1 MTATTQTEALNAA
14 RANYYRFLR
23 RFYFQEVDTPLWA
36 QLRQMNIPADCPQ
49 PRMAEGYEMLR
60 DFLTRHDADILDE
73 LAADFAKVFLAS
85 GEYQG
90 KGAFPYESVYTSRQG
105 LVRQQA
111 WEQVRGIYDAAGLTL
126 TGAPSEIMEDHIATE
141 LEYMALLA
149 EQGTAAPT
157 QQLNF
162 LTQHLLNWV
171 PRLCADMKKYARTDF
186 YKAVALLTEG
196 FFFSLIISIFAVL
209 SVDYIF
215 TPPYWNV
222 SFTLSG
228 FPLTFLVTM
237 TISVVTGIVTSRAK
251 QMDEVRREAE
261 LERMHG
267 NLLRAVSH
275 DIRTPLTGIV
285 GATNVLLEQE
295 NTLTPEQRHELIRN
309 ANEEAQWLIRIV
321 ENLLSITRMG
331 GDEAK
336 VNKTPEAAEE
346 IIEGAV
352 GKFTRRWGTDIP
364 VEVRL
369 PEEFLLVPMDPL
381 LMEQV
386 LTNLMENAVLHGKTT
401 RHITVTLCR
410 SGDWARFIVE
420 DDGQGIAPDRL
431 EHLFDGT
438 LQGQQGDRG
447 RSMGIGLS
455 VCRTVV
461 RAHGGHIRGENRT
474 EGGARFTVELPLD
487 KEIQQEVDSYE
498 DQG

>member
-1 MTATTQTEALNAA
+1 MSKNPNTRWQ
-14 RANYYRFLR
+14 RF
-23 RFYFQEVDTPLWA
+23 
-36 QLRQMNIPADCPQ
+36 
-49 PRMAEGYEMLR
+49 
-60 DFLTRHDADILDE
+60 
-73 LAADFAKVFLAS
+73 
-85 GEYQG
+85 
-90 KGAFPYESVYTSRQG
+90 SR
-105 LVRQQA
+105 
-111 WEQVRGIYDAAGLTL
+111 AAGLRF
-126 TGAPSEIMEDHIATE
+126 TGKDV
-141 LEYMALLA
+141 LLA
-149 EQGTAAPT
+149 AAMYLAAVMGCLLLRSFDPHNDT
-157 QQLNF
+157 SYVAMVFLLDVF
-162 LTQHLLNWV
+162 LTAYWTSGYLLGV
-171 PRLCADMKKYARTDF
+171 IV
-186 YKAVALLTEG
+186 AVVG
-196 FFFSLIISIFAVL
+196 VF
-209 SVDYIF
+209 SVDIIF
-215 TPPYWNV
+215 TYPFWHI
-222 SFTLSG
+222 SFTLTG
-228 FPLTFLVTM
+228 FPLTFLVMM
-237 TISVVTGIVTSRAK
+237 TISILTATVTSRAK
-251 QMDEVRREAE
+251 QTEAIRREAE
-261 LERMHG
+261 REKMYAD
-267 NLLRAVSH
+267 LLRAVSH

-346 IIEGAV
+346 IIEGAA

>member
-1 MTATTQTEALNAA
+1 MK
-14 RANYYRFLR
+14 RFQIRWPDEWLR
-23 RFYFQEVDTPLWA
+23 RTRLFRTDLLSYSGKDFIVSVSLYLISVGFCLVLRNFDPNNDTSYVSMIFL
-36 QLRQMNIPADCPQ
+36 LDV
-49 PRMAEGYEMLR
+49 
-60 DFLTRHDADILDE
+60 FLT
-73 LAADFAKVFLAS
+73 
-85 GEYQG
+85 
-90 KGAFPYESVYTSRQG
+90 
-105 LVRQQA
+105 
-111 WEQVRGIYDAAGLTL
+111 
-126 TGAPSEIMEDHIATE
+126 
-141 LEYMALLA
+141 
-149 EQGTAAPT
+149 
-157 QQLNF
+157 
-162 LTQHLLNWV
+162 
-171 PRLCADMKKYARTDF
+171 
-186 YKAVALLTEG
+186 ALLTDG
-196 FFFSLIISIFAVL
+196 FFFSLTIAVFAVL

-215 TPPYWNV
+215 TPPFWEV
-222 SFTLSG
+222 SFTLAG
-228 FPLTFLVTM
+228 FPLTFLVMM
-237 TISVVTGIVTSRAK
+237 TICVATGIVTSRAK
-251 QMDEVRREAE
+251 KVSEMEREAE
-261 LERMHG
+261 REKIHS

-285 GATNVLLEQE
+285 GATNVLLEQDDV
-295 NTLTPEQRHELIRN
+295 LTPQQRRELLKN

-461 RAHGGHIRGENRT
+461 RAHGGHIRGENRQ

>member
-1 MTATTQTEALNAA
+1 MKKPHIQWPEQW
-14 RANYYRFLR
+14 LR
-23 RFYFQEVDTPLWA
+23 RRRIPSIGFSYSGKDFIISMSLYTLSVVLCLILRGASQNGDT
-36 QLRQMNIPADCPQ
+36 
-49 PRMAEGYEMLR
+49 GYVYMIFLL
-60 DFLTRHDADILDE
+60 DVFLT
-73 LAADFAKVFLAS
+73 
-85 GEYQG
+85 
-90 KGAFPYESVYTSRQG
+90 
-105 LVRQQA
+105 
-111 WEQVRGIYDAAGLTL
+111 
-126 TGAPSEIMEDHIATE
+126 
-141 LEYMALLA
+141 
-149 EQGTAAPT
+149 
-157 QQLNF
+157 
-162 LTQHLLNWV
+162 
-171 PRLCADMKKYARTDF
+171 
-186 YKAVALLTEG
+186 ALLTEG

-295 NTLTPEQRHELIRN
+295 NTLTPEQCHELIRN

-321 ENLLSITRMG
+321 ENLLSITRIG

-364 VEVRL
+364 VEVHL

-438 LQGQQGDRG
+438 LQGHQQGDRG

-461 RAHGGHIRGENRT
+461 RAHGGRIRGENRT